1 VVNPLTTPKTGGIKG
16 FESPGAEY
24 TQSSLDLDS
33 LLIEH
38 PSATYFGLAEGDSLM
53 GAGIFNGDLLI
64 VSRALKPKQG
74 DIIVANLNGEFVCKI
89 FNIAQRTLEVTAP
102 NTKPHRIAED
112 DVFEIEGVVIRSV
125 RLHKPLK
132 ETFSVRPG

>member
-1 VVNPLTTPKTGGIKG
+1 MVNPLTTPKTGGIKG

-38 PSATYFGLAEGDSLM
+38 PSATYFGRAQGDSLM
-53 GAGIFNGDLLI
+53 GVGIFNGDLLI

-89 FNIAQRTLEVTAP
+89 FNIAQRTLEVTAA

>member
-38 PSATYFGLAEGDSLM
+38 PSATYFGRAQGDSLM
-53 GAGIFNGDLLI
+53 GVGIFNGDLLI

-89 FNIAQRTLEVTAP
+89 FNIAQRTLEVTAA

>member
-1 VVNPLTTPKTGGIKG
+1 MVNPLTTPKTGGIKG

-38 PSATYFGLAEGDSLM
+38 PSATYFGLAQGDSLM
-53 GAGIFNGDLLI
+53 GVGIFNGDLLI

-89 FNIAQRTLEVTAP
+89 FNIAQRTLEVTAA

>member
-1 VVNPLTTPKTGGIKG
+1 LTTPKTGGIKG

-38 PSATYFGLAEGDSLM
+38 PSATYFGLAQGDSLM

-89 FNIAQRTLEVTAP
+89 FNIAQRTLEVTAA
-102 NTKPHRIAED
+102 NTKPHQDCRGRC
-112 DVFEIEGVVIRSV
+112 V
-125 RLHKPLK
+125 
-132 ETFSVRPG
+132 

>member
-1 VVNPLTTPKTGGIKG
+1 LTTSKTGGIKG

-38 PSATYFGLAEGDSLM
+38 PSATYFGLAQGDSLM

-89 FNIAQRTLEVTAP
+89 FNIAQRTLEVTTA
-102 NTKPHRIAED
+102 NATPHKIAEH

>member
-1 VVNPLTTPKTGGIKG
+1 MVNPLTTPKTGGIKG

-38 PSATYFGLAEGDSLM
+38 PSATYFGLAQGDSLM
-53 GAGIFNGDLLI
+53 GVGIFNGDLLI

-89 FNIAQRTLEVTAP
+89 FNIAQRTFEVTAP